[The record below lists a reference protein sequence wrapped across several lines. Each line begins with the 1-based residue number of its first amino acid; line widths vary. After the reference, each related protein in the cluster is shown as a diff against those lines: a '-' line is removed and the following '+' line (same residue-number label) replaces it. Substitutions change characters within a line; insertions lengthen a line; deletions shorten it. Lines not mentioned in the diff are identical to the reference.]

1 LPAIER
7 IQWFILAG
15 VDVLAD
21 LLTRARARGSL
32 FARSTLRA
40 PWGLELEDGSVPLS
54 VHAVLAGEL
63 WAEVDGLAPHR
74 FLQGDLLLVRSD
86 APYRFVHTPRAPVRP
101 LADLVAAGDG
111 SRVHVVGDAG
121 PETVLLCGAYTFEG
135 FVCDGLLAAL
145 PPLVPLPA
153 AAASPGPLRSAV
165 TLLAD
170 ELGHEAPGQQTV
182 LDRLLDLVL
191 VYALRSWFSRPDS
204 RAPGWFRALD
214 DPAIGPAIRAIHA
227 QPAHAWTVAEL
238 SSRAGL
244 SRAAFARRFSGAT
257 GTSPLAYLTGWR
269 MTLAREALLRPGVT
283 LAEVAQEVG
292 YAGEFAFAAAFK
304 REVGEAP
311 GRWRAARFSSAA

>member
-1 LPAIER
+1 MS
-7 IQWFILAG
+7 
-15 VDVLAD
+15 
-21 LLTRARARGSL
+21 RAARSQSV
-32 FARSTLRA
+32 FARSTLQA
-40 PWGLELEDGSVPLS
+40 PWGLELEDTSVPLS

-63 WAEVDGLAPHR
+63 WAEVDGLAPQR
-74 FLQGDLLLVRSD
+74 FLQGDLPMVRSD
-86 APYRFVHTPRAPVRP
+86 APYRFVHAPGAPVRS
-101 LADLVAAGDG
+101 LAEVVATGDG

-121 PETVLLCGAYTFEG
+121 PATVLLCGASMFEG

-153 AAASPGPLRSAV
+153 AAASRGPLRTAV

-191 VYALRSWFSRPDS
+191 VYALRSWFSRPES
-204 RAPGWFRALD
+204 HAPGWYRALD
-214 DPAIGPAIRAIHA
+214 DPAIGPAVRAIHA
-227 QPAHAWTVAEL
+227 EPAYGWTLAEL
-238 SSRAGL
+238 ASRAGL
-244 SRAAFARRFSGAT
+244 SRAAFARRLTGMT
-257 GTSPLAYLTGWR
+257 GTSPLADVTDWR

-283 LAEVAQEVG
+283 LAQVAHEVG

-311 GRWRAARFSSAA
+311 GRWRTARSATAA